1 MSWLLLG
8 LVVLLVPQ
16 PLLRS
21 NGRASLRRVPH
32 GSGAE
37 SSTRLRL
44 NHLGAGAAAV
54 TVLVLTPLPWSLGL
68 AAPAAAAALRFL
80 PTGFTRGEDRRA
92 LALARSIPESVDLL
106 AAVLRVGITD
116 TEALDLVA
124 AAAPA
129 PLQGHLAAVAA
140 HRRLG
145 APPATAWRVVASVAA
160 LGELA
165 TAMARHAETGSP
177 IAALLDRVAADAR
190 RDYYSQAQ
198 AAARAAA
205 VRAVIPL
212 AVCFLPAFVLLGIVP
227 IVASLVS
234 GLTF

>member
-1 MSWLLLG
+1 
-8 LVVLLVPQ
+8 V
-16 PLLRS
+16 
-21 NGRASLRRVPH
+21 
-32 GSGAE
+32 
-37 SSTRLRL
+37 
-44 NHLGAGAAAV
+44 AAV
-54 TVLVLTPLPWSLGL
+54 AALALLPLPWSVAV
-68 AAPAAAAALRFL
+68 AAGAAAAALRFL
-80 PTGFTRGEDRRA
+80 PTGFTREDER
-92 LALARSIPESVDLL
+92 LALVLARAIPESVDLL
-106 AAVLRVGITD
+106 AAVLRAGITD
-116 TEALDLVA
+116 AVALDLVA
-124 AAAPA
+124 TAAPP
-129 PLQGHLAAVAA
+129 PLRGHLSAVAT

-145 APPATAWRVVASVAA
+145 AAPAAAWRVVADVPA

-190 RDYYSQAQ
+190 RDYYTQAQ

-212 AVCFLPAFVLLGIVP
+212 AACFLPAFVLLGVVP